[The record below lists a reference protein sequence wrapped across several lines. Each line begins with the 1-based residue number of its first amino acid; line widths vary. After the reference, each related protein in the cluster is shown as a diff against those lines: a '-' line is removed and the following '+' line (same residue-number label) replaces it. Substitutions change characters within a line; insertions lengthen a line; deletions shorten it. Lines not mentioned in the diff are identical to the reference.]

1 MGWGNQAGTDGVA
14 RNHLAPAA
22 ELLAGK
28 AWESLRFFGRLLS
41 PELDPRFVWRAVE
54 SAAVPLAIA
63 VVGTMLGVV
72 AAILLTYP
80 HSASFQLLSER
91 FSGESAPGRSE
102 EHTSEL
108 QSLMRISYAVFCLK
122 KQTS

>member
-1 MGWGNQAGTDGVA
+1 MGWGNQAGTDGLA

-91 FSGESAPGRSE
+91 FSGESAPGWRRAWRLDRKSVGE
-102 EHTSEL
+102 GKSVSVRL
-108 QSLMRISYAVFCLK
+108 NFGG
-122 KQTS
+122 